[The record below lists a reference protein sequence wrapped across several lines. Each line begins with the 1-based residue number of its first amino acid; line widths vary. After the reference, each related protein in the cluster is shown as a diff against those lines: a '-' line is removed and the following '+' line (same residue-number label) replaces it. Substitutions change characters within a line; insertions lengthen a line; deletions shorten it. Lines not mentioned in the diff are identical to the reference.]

1 MREIKMIAALPLA
14 IAALVT
20 GLSGP
25 STAAE
30 PYPVKPVR
38 LVVPF
43 APGGSNDL
51 MGRMIG
57 ARLHESLG
65 QPFIID
71 NRGGAGSTIGI
82 ELVVRANPDGYT
94 ILTTSG
100 GIATVASLYPLSY
113 NPTTDLAPLAYMAR
127 MPYVLCVTPSSP
139 AKTTQE
145 LIKLARSNP
154 GKYAYATAGAGTST
168 HLTSELF
175 TSAAGINLL
184 HVPYK
189 GGGPALNSVISGET
203 QLLFNVVTG
212 SLPHARSGKLR
223 ALGIS
228 SGQRAEI
235 APDIPTIAE
244 AGLADFEVFSWYNMF
259 APVGTPR
266 TIINRLN
273 QAINQAL
280 EHPDTRK
287 RMQQMGISKVG
298 GSPEELA
305 SYLRFETDRWA
316 RLIKEKGISLK

>member
-1 MREIKMIAALPLA
+1 MKAVVSLA
-14 IAALVT
+14 VMTLLTGIP
-20 GLSGP
+20 GLSA
-25 STAAE
+25 AAE

-57 ARLHESLG
+57 ARLHELLG

-100 GIATVASLYPLSY
+100 GIATVTSLYKLTF
-113 NPTTDLAPLAYMAR
+113 NPTADLAPLAYMAR
-127 MPYVLCVTPSSP
+127 MPYVLCVTPSFP
-139 AKTTQE
+139 ARTTQE
-145 LIKLARSNP
+145 LIKLARSSP
-154 GKYAYATAGAGTST
+154 GKFAYATAGAGTST

-175 TSAAGINLL
+175 TSAAGIDLL
-184 HVPYK
+184 HVPFK
-189 GGGPALNSVISGET
+189 GGGPALNSVIGGET

-244 AGLADFEVFSWYNMF
+244 AGLPDFEVFSWYNMF
-259 APVGTPR
+259 APAGTPR
-266 TIINRLN
+266 AIINRLN
-273 QAINQAL
+273 QSINQAL

-305 SYLRFETDRWA
+305 KYLRFETERWA
-316 RLIKEKGISLK
+316 RLIKEKGITLK